1 VVNETKA
8 VLDYIAA
15 RQASH
20 TNYYTLSSTSLDPTF
35 KYGSTDQPAVVEITD
50 SSLKLNSSL
59 TGVGIL
65 VVPNDFEINA
75 ALNWTGIVVVHPS
88 PGMTAGQVLINNSG
102 ATGGINGA
110 LMLQSGTQFVLTTN
124 SGGANLFSITYSCD
138 AIDVAMGSQP
148 LKVVAHSES
157 SH

>member
-1 VVNETKA
+1 MVNETKA

-15 RQASH
+15 RKASG
-20 TNYYTLSSTSLDPTF
+20 TNYYELPSTSLDPTF
-35 KYGSTDQPAVVEITD
+35 TYGSKDQPAVLVITD
-50 SSLKLNSSL
+50 SSLKLNNSL

-88 PGMTAGQVLINNSG
+88 PGMTAGQLLVNSG
-102 ATGGINGA
+102 AKGSVNGA
-110 LMLQSGTQFVLTTN
+110 LMLQTGAQFVLTTN
-124 SGGANLFSITYSCD
+124 GGANRFAITYSCD

-148 LKVVAHSES
+148 LKVVAHSEA